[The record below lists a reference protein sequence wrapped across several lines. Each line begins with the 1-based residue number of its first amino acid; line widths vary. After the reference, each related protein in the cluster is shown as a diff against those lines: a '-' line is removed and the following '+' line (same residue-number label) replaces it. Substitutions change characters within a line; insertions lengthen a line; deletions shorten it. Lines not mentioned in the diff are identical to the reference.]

1 MNKLFFAFFLVLLSS
16 QISQAQFAY
25 RYLNQADDREVERLV
40 QTISNDRIHSS
51 IRPLRTRD
59 LPSVDSLHSL
69 YTIQGKFAS
78 TWVGRKMLNERLVNV
93 NAPGFQ
99 WRFDPLVDF
108 TLSSESGSTDSRV
121 LYTNTRG
128 FIMEGKIGRDVSF
141 VSSFRENQSLLPF
154 WVQQFTQENRVVPG
168 QGIGRKYSG
177 LGYDFANATGMLTY
191 EAGNY
196 FAFTFGHGQNFI
208 GEGHRS
214 LFLSDAAFNYPFLKI
229 ETNVWRLKYINYFNF
244 MTDIRPE
251 VEVNNVFARKFTTMH
266 YLSLNLGKRWNINFF
281 ESIVWADYENRGFDV
296 NFLNPIIF
304 YRPVEFAAGSEGS
317 NALLG
322 LGASYLAKDRLM
334 IYGQFLLDEF
344 RSQDIVSGG
353 GAWGNKFGWQLGA
366 KWYDAFDV
374 DKLFL
379 RFETNSA
386 RPYTYSH
393 FDVTTNYG
401 HYNQALAHPWGAN
414 FYEFILQSAYD
425 FNRWGVEW
433 MIDYGLQGND
443 DSENYYGRGIYQ
455 SYNDRPFDKG
465 HDIARFN
472 RSQLFISDL
481 RLYWMMNPAIRLR
494 TEIGLTYRSLQFDS
508 PIPGE
513 LENQNHMVFSFGFR
527 TNVFNRYY
535 DF

>member
-25 RYLNQADDREVERLV
+25 RFLNQADDREIERLV

-191 EAGNY
+191 EAGKY

-208 GEGHRS
+208 GEGHR
-214 LFLSDAAFNYPFLKI
+214 
-229 ETNVWRLKYINYFNF
+229 
-244 MTDIRPE
+244 
-251 VEVNNVFARKFTTMH
+251 
-266 YLSLNLGKRWNINFF
+266 
-281 ESIVWADYENRGFDV
+281 
-296 NFLNPIIF
+296 
-304 YRPVEFAAGSEGS
+304 
-317 NALLG
+317 
-322 LGASYLAKDRLM
+322 
-334 IYGQFLLDEF
+334 
-344 RSQDIVSGG
+344 
-353 GAWGNKFGWQLGA
+353 
-366 KWYDAFDV
+366 
-374 DKLFL
+374 
-379 RFETNSA
+379 
-386 RPYTYSH
+386 
-393 FDVTTNYG
+393 
-401 HYNQALAHPWGAN
+401 
-414 FYEFILQSAYD
+414 
-425 FNRWGVEW
+425 
-433 MIDYGLQGND
+433 
-443 DSENYYGRGIYQ
+443 
-455 SYNDRPFDKG
+455 
-465 HDIARFN
+465 
-472 RSQLFISDL
+472 
-481 RLYWMMNPAIRLR
+481 
-494 TEIGLTYRSLQFDS
+494 
-508 PIPGE
+508 
-513 LENQNHMVFSFGFR
+513 
-527 TNVFNRYY
+527 
-535 DF
+535 